1 MGYKHGLRNK
11 FYVSSTLH
19 QAQTSISWSELDLAE
34 SVGNEDSRS
43 EAEVINRRGDFVLYG
58 TGKRALTYTVP
69 CTYDPDDA
77 AQAILWT
84 AYRNDTPVAI
94 ADMDGSIGVNGSK
107 GMFIDC
113 VVVSAPKPQ
122 DLAAFDTVEF
132 GLKPA
137 ATSTF
142 APTFTTIS
150 GVTTTTAAP

>member
-11 FYVSSTLH
+11 LYVSSTLH
-19 QAQTSISWSELDLAE
+19 QAQTSIQWSELDLAE

-58 TGKRALTYTVP
+58 TGKRTVTYTVP
-69 CTYDPDDA
+69 CTFDPADT

-84 AYRNDTPVAI
+84 GYRNGTAIAI
-94 ADMDGSIGVNGSK
+94 ADMDGAINVNGTK
-107 GMFIDC
+107 GMYIDC
-113 VVVSAPKPQ
+113 AVVSAPKPQ

-137 ATSTF
+137 AASTYT
-142 APTFTTIS
+142 PTYTTIS